1 MHDEAKWQV
10 SMIKDTDKL
19 IWTNLLAIPTLADA
33 FPVSSF
39 GRTRFLEESP
49 IPWKIGMRHINL
61 NLSARRV
68 IWHTTFDLGCYHSNI
83 GSCFSS
89 IFFWINAFLGR
100 VTHSLKYRHAAHQ
113 LAFPVSSFGLT
124 CSPDS
129 STESRSRYLLFTPKE
144 FWELKGC
151 WEFWIMYILLFGLW
165 GCCELPPLASL
176 GLSRTTLKQEVSR
189 LFFYKTW
196 KGIFEY
202 FYPSVASPNFALHKP
217 NLLC

>member
-83 GSCFSS
+83 GRCFSS
-89 IFFWINAFLGR
+89 IFFWKNSFLGR

-113 LAFPVSSFGLT
+113 P
-124 CSPDS
+124 
-129 STESRSRYLLFTPKE
+129 E
-144 FWELKGC
+144 
-151 WEFWIMYILLFGLW
+151 
-165 GCCELPPLASL
+165 SL
-176 GLSRTTLKQEVSR
+176 GTTNQLAYNVWSWMLPIQHWQM
-189 LFFYKTW
+189 LFQVF
-196 KGIFEY
+196 
-202 FYPSVASPNFALHKP
+202 P
-217 NLLC
+217 